1 MRFWWDFVS
10 KVYWET
16 SKYDDGRILL
26 IGTKGVGLRGNV
38 SSTLH
43 VPTRFKNTVSFL
55 KGVKKKPVSKWKNK
69 NNGKSI
75 CVPSWETH
83 IADSSPLHVEGLSK
97 SLFFTDQRVPLLRAF
112 NWFGWP
118 TQLPRPFPRTLL
130 REESVG
136 SPVSHEELALPRQS
150 WIRSQSPLQHLETCG
165 TNSQVDEMAWCDGYF
180 FCWQLIAVREKD
192 VFFAYGKDSMKWR
205 FCRCLS
211 EQIVCAKK
219 DLGLIS
225 FGRVFS
231 FMFFRRIRSRITAG
245 QYKVLGYVL
254 YIPDGRHVRTLYYT
268 GYCACE
274 YSVFNSYFDLNALF
288 ELRWLIHSIRL
299 V

>member
-1 MRFWWDFVS
+1 MATTIEYSLTRNHAILMGFRVEGVLRDLQVRWWPNPAYRDQRSRTERQCIFHFARPNKIQEHRLVI
-10 KVYWET
+10 E
-16 SKYDDGRILL
+16 RC
-26 IGTKGVGLRGNV
+26 
-38 SSTLH
+38 
-43 VPTRFKNTVSFL
+43 
-55 KGVKKKPVSKWKNK
+55 KKKTVAKWKNK

-205 FCRCLS
+205 FCRC
-211 EQIVCAKK
+211 
-219 DLGLIS
+219 
-225 FGRVFS
+225 
-231 FMFFRRIRSRITAG
+231 
-245 QYKVLGYVL
+245 
-254 YIPDGRHVRTLYYT
+254 
-268 GYCACE
+268 
-274 YSVFNSYFDLNALF
+274 
-288 ELRWLIHSIRL
+288 
-299 V
+299 